1 MKEREAGSARVSA
14 QTAEKDTAEVY
25 FKKQVRYPGLF
36 FCLYDTDEW
45 PETEV
50 FMRKVMQEYPNLRV
64 LIYFAG
70 GKMEPKPAAMHM
82 LVADKTDF
90 NLFGKAKPV
99 LRQWLQGQKFDLLLV
114 FDPKGNERFR
124 KIVAAVASRLKAGWR
139 TGPGMPLTD
148 ISLSKPGEILRYDA
162 FYNALKQYLK
172 QLNIR
177 L

>member
-1 MKEREAGSARVSA
+1 MKERGAGSARVSL

-25 FKKQVRYPGLF
+25 FKKQVKNPGLF

-45 PETEV
+45 PETEA
-50 FMRKVMQEYPNLRV
+50 FMRKVMQEYPNLKV

-70 GKMEPKPAAMHM
+70 GKMEPKPAAMNM

-114 FDPKGNERFR
+114 FDSKGNERFR
-124 KIVAAVASRLKAGWR
+124 KIVVAVESQLKAGWR
-139 TGPGMPLTD
+139 TGKELPLTD
-148 ISLSKPGEILRYDA
+148 ISLSKPGEMLRYDA
-162 FYNALKQYLK
+162 FYNALKQYFK

-177 L
+177 M